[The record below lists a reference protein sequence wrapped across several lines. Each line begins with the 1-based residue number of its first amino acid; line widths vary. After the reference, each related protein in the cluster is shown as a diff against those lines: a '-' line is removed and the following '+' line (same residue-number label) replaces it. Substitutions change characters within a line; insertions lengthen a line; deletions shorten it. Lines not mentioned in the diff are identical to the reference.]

1 MSATPDMRKQYQKEL
16 SQLNKQLTTEERIYQ
31 RKIASYQ
38 SELQRLVK
46 RQRKVER
53 QIQKDFASEAKAIN
67 REMAKLNRV
76 RPTARQAV
84 EARVAIIRQRL
95 ES

>member
-1 MSATPDMRKQYQKEL
+1 MRKQYQKEL

-31 RKIASYQ
+31 RKLASYQ
-38 SELQRLVK
+38 TELTRLAK
-46 RQRKVER
+46 RQRQVER
-53 QIQKDFASEAKAIN
+53 QIQKDFAAEAKAIN

-76 RPTARQAV
+76 RPTAKHAV
-84 EARVAIIRQRL
+84 ERRIAKLKQRL